1 MKVKVGDNVKVL
13 TGNDK
18 GKVGKVLKTLKKDN
32 KVIVEGIHIVK
43 RHMKPNRMNE
53 AGGIITK
60 EAPIHASNVKVIDE
74 KTAKEVKKTAKKAEV
89 KETAAKKADTT
100 KKKTTKRA
108 KKESDK

>member
-13 TGNDK
+13 AGNDK
-18 GKVGKVLKTLKKDN
+18 GKTGKVLKTLKN
-32 KVIVEGIHIVK
+32 ENRVIVEGVHMVTK
-43 RHMKPNRMNE
+43 HMKPGRMGE
-53 AGGIITK
+53 GGGRITK

-74 KTAKEVKKTAKKAEV
+74 KTAKEVKKTAKKA
-89 KETAAKKADTT
+89 DTT

>member
-13 TGNDK
+13 AGNDK
-18 GKVGKVLKTLKKDN
+18 GKTGKVLKTLKN
-32 KVIVEGIHIVK
+32 ENRVIVEGVHMVTK
-43 RHMKPNRMNE
+43 HMKPGRMGE
-53 AGGIITK
+53 GGGRITK

>member
-13 TGNDK
+13 AGNDK
-18 GKVGKVLKTLKKDN
+18 GKTGKVLKTLKN
-32 KVIVEGIHIVK
+32 ENRVIVEGVHMVTK
-43 RHMKPNRMNE
+43 HMKPGRMGE
-53 AGGIITK
+53 GGGRITK

-100 KKKTTKRA
+100 KKKTTKSK

>member
-60 EAPIHASNVKVIDE
+60 EAPIHASNVKVLQD
-74 KTAKEVKKTAKKAEV
+74 KKEVKAAEKKTAKKA
-89 KETAAKKADTT
+89 A
-100 KKKTTKRA
+100 KTTKTTKA
-108 KKESDK
+108 TKKVKESEK

>member
-13 TGNDK
+13 AGNDK
-18 GKVGKVLKTLKKDN
+18 GKTGKVLKTFKN
-32 KVIVEGIHIVK
+32 ENRVIVEGIHMVTK
-43 RHMKPNRMNE
+43 HMKPGRMGE
-53 AGGIITK
+53 GGGRITK

>member
-13 TGNDK
+13 AGIDK
-18 GKVGKVLKTLKKDN
+18 GKTGKVLQTLKN
-32 KVIVEGIHIVK
+32 ENRVIVEGVHMVTK
-43 RHMKPNRMNE
+43 HMKPGRMGE
-53 AGGIITK
+53 GGGRITK